1 MIREFTVRE
10 REREREVTHS
20 AKGTETDLSSRKIKN
35 YRIFPF
41 EKRRKK

>member
-1 MIREFTVRE
+1 MRE